1 MTFSLHD
8 RDKMLLHLRTE
19 IFDLLVVGGGITG
32 AGIARDAAL
41 RGLKVAL
48 IERDDFAA
56 GTSSRSSKLIHG
68 GLRYLEMGDV
78 ALVFEAVRERQRLL
92 QLAPHLARAQSFV
105 LPVFEHSKHS
115 IFVLDVGLTVYDLL
129 ASFAGVMHHRAVR
142 KKALL
147 HMEPLLREQGLNG
160 GVRYFDAMTDDAR
173 LVMANIRGA
182 VQAGATAVSRVRF
195 VEPIFKGPRLVSARV
210 HDDFTGESLL
220 IACKCVVSAAGPW
233 TDEFIGRWKN
243 EPTAKSLRPSKGV
256 HVVLP
261 RKRLPLSQ
269 AVMMTAKDGRVVFA
283 LPWSHATVLGTTD
296 TLYSGDLA
304 EPPCTHADA
313 QYLIDTANSHFGL
326 GENVLQISDII
337 STWAGIRPLVA
348 SETAHPPPKGKGN
361 KKAKPNGDQA
371 SYNASR
377 EHAIISDPRGL
388 VAIFGGKLTTYRV
401 MAEQAVDAAIKLLPQ
416 TPIVELKNCVTTELP
431 LPGAEHLQSPK
442 QGKTKTPPLAA
453 LTSYLADTQHI
464 SQEIALHL
472 SQQYGSEAEQVLQ
485 TCHAQERGMTQIFP
499 DLPILWGELRWLCE
513 QEMVLSLL
521 DLTVR
526 RSQLYYLA
534 GERLL
539 ALADELAQRMAE
551 CLGLPASS
559 HARYAQELRDFI
571 AARRVGPAENAD
583 AA

>member
-8 RDKMLLHLRTE
+8 RDNILAHLRTE

-48 IERDDFAA
+48 VERDDFAA

-147 HMEPLLREQGLNG
+147 RMEPLLRDQGLNG

-182 VQAGATAVSRVRF
+182 VQAGAAAVSRVRF

-210 HDDFTGESLL
+210 FDDFTGESLL
-220 IACKCVVSAAGPW
+220 VACKCVVSAAGPW
-233 TDEFIGRWKN
+233 TDELMGRWKN

-296 TLYSGDLA
+296 TLYAGDLA
-304 EPPCTHADA
+304 EPPCTYDDA
-313 QYLIDTANSHFGL
+313 RYLIDTANSHFGL
-326 GENVLQISDII
+326 GSDVLQISDII

-348 SETAHPPPKGKGN
+348 SESAPT
-361 KKAKPNGDQA
+361 KAKSKPSKMSKKDGDQA

-416 TPIVELKNCVTTELP
+416 PTGLELKDCQTTELP
-431 LPGAEHLQSPK
+431 LPGAEHLQREKHNKSKVSP
-442 QGKTKTPPLAA
+442 LDA
-453 LTSYLADTQHI
+453 LTGYLSDTQAI
-464 SQEIALHL
+464 SREIALHL
-472 SQQYGSEAEQVLQ
+472 AQQYGSEAEAVIA
-485 TCHAQERGMTQIFP
+485 TCKSEERGMTPIFA
-499 DLPILWGELRWLCE
+499 DLPILWGELRWLCA

-539 ALADELAQRMAE
+539 PLADELAQVLGA
-551 CLGLPASS
+551 CLGLPA
-559 HARYAQELRDFI
+559 HKRPQYAQELRDFI
-571 AARRVGPAENAD
+571 AARRVGPAEIPNAQ
-583 AA
+583 